1 MNKIDQMPQTFT
13 EGAVLVRDSNG
24 ISSQIFLSA
33 KTGLGLDLLRLA
45 LTEYSQMTDRIRVE
59 LNRAKVQMAHD
70 EFLTPLPERPE
81 TSEFNPI
88 PNRKYSPHDA

>member
-1 MNKIDQMPQTFT
+1 M
-13 EGAVLVRDSNG
+13 RDSEG
-24 ISSQIFLSA
+24 IPSQVFLSA

-45 LTEYSQMTDRIRVE
+45 LTECSQMTDRIRIE
-59 LNRAKVQMAHD
+59 RNRSKVQMAPD
-70 EFLTPLPERPE
+70 EFLAPLPERPE